1 MSIMLQL
8 FRLEHYYIYFMNI
21 VEEDSGAT
29 TKSFYKSIE
38 INSITQLS
46 SQNSIKINSRTTQL
60 NQLEYFRKCA
70 HQQLLFLIFIVDGVA
85 DINQGDL
92 NQ

>member
-29 TKSFYKSIE
+29 TTSFYKSIE
-38 INSITQLS
+38 ITTS
-46 SQNSIKINSRTTQL
+46 KIYCKDEMNILYEMPLHKKNNENYSY
-60 NQLEYFRKCA
+60 NQRALRYE
-70 HQQLLFLIFIVDGVA
+70 I
-85 DINQGDL
+85 
-92 NQ
+92 